1 MESDAAFA
9 NEARD
14 NGWKLPSWTTYDSPV
29 WSVWQE
35 KWFTLDLNGNKVET
49 DPPSYLI

>member
-29 WSVWQE
+29 WSAWQK
-35 KWFTLDLNGNKVET
+35 KWFVIDTDGNKRAT
-49 DPPSYLI
+49 DPPLYLI